1 MIVLL
6 LKDINHDLC
15 SINSSQIVIM
25 TVRYH
30 YKVLIFI
37 IVAILLLIDNTNF
50 AKADNY
56 ADKVYSYDSYH
67 YPDYQYPDQSSTYSF
82 FSYLYRSVLL
92 PVPRSS
98 CSGSHELLMFNRF
111 QRSAKV

>member
-25 TVRYH
+25 TVRYR

-82 FSYLYRSVLL
+82 FHICTDQFYYQSRGL
-92 PVPRSS
+92 PVLAAMN
-98 CSGSHELLMFNRF
+98 C
-111 QRSAKV
+111 

>member
-25 TVRYH
+25 TVRYR

-82 FSYLYRSVLL
+82 FSHICTDQFYYQSRGL
-92 PVPRSS
+92 PVLAAMN
-98 CSGSHELLMFNRF
+98 C
-111 QRSAKV
+111 